1 MRVISDAFIFPG
13 IAARHYINLVIR
25 FSKPNR
31 RGDGNA
37 VFAEGRQT
45 YIFLALNFAR
55 DGHPHIVQDQYLKN

>member
-1 MRVISDAFIFPG
+1 MRVIPDAFIFAG

-25 FSKPNR
+25 SSKPNR

-45 YIFLALNFAR
+45 YVFLTLNLAR
-55 DGHPHIVQDQYLKN
+55 DGHGHIVRDQHR

>member
-1 MRVISDAFIFPG
+1 MRAIPDALIFAG
-13 IAARHYINLVIR
+13 ITARHYINLVIR

-45 YIFLALNFAR
+45 YVFLALNLAR
-55 DGHPHIVQDQYLKN
+55 DGHGHIVRDPHL

>member
-1 MRVISDAFIFPG
+1 MRIISDAFIFPG

-37 VFAEGRQT
+37 AFTEGRQT
-45 YIFLALNFAR
+45 YVFLALNLAR
-55 DGHPHIVQDQYLKN
+55 DGHPHIVRDQQL